1 MKDKDKEKIEKL
13 IKENPEGL
21 TIQDLV
27 NKSELAWNTITKI
40 LAWLEGQEKI
50 RIRQVGQAKLHYWIK
65 KTDENAEKAQ
75 KN

>member
-40 LAWLEGQEKI
+40 LALLEGQEKI
-50 RIRQVGQAKLHYWIK
+50 RIRQVGQAKLHYWI
-65 KTDENAEKAQ
+65 EK
-75 KN
+75 NPEE

>member
-40 LAWLEGQEKI
+40 LALLEGQEKI
-50 RIRQVGQAKLHYWIK
+50 RIRQVGQAKLHYWIGK
-65 KTDENAEKAQ
+65 D
-75 KN
+75 KNPEYQRSK